1 MIRQRILPFY
11 HPTSVYLVD
20 DNQRFL
26 DNFLLQLD
34 ESLAVVA
41 INSPA
46 QALELIESQHLRPG
60 LDQRC
65 LSYIQSDAEQA
76 MLRLDFALIERE
88 ISDARRFAD
97 ISVVIVDYDMPEM
110 TGLEFCS
117 RITDPRIKKVLL
129 TGVADEKIA
138 VHAFNEGLIDAF
150 LMKSDPEVI
159 DKVSNT
165 INDLQTRYF
174 SEVSSLIQRTL
185 TLKAPEVLSDPDFV
199 DIFSSLCR
207 KHRIVEYF
215 YVDEPAGFLL
225 VTDDG
230 CLMRL
235 VIADTGKLQRSAFAL
250 KGLHAPDHVLKD
262 VTTGKA
268 IPWLWIEPDEYDEDP
283 FDWSDVLFPASPIN
297 TERSWFM
304 ALIQNPP
311 ADIEYDSGISS
322 YSAFLEEMDSR

>member
-41 INSPA
+41 ISSPT
-46 QALELIESQHLRPG
+46 QALEVIESQNLRPG

-65 LSYIQSDAEQA
+65 LSYVQSEAEQA

-88 ISDARRFAD
+88 ISDARRFSD

-110 TGLEFCS
+110 TGLEFCA

-159 DKVSNT
+159 NKVGNT
-165 INDLQTRYF
+165 ISDLQSRYF

-185 TLKAPEVLSDPDFV
+185 TLKAPEVLSDPEF
-199 DIFSSLCR
+199 INRFRALC
-207 KHRIVEYF
+207 KQHRIVEYF

-235 VIADTGKLQRSAFAL
+235 VIANREKLQASVFSL
-250 KGLHAPDHVLKD
+250 KNLKPPEWVIRD
-262 VTTGKA
+262 VAAGKA
-268 IPWLWIEPDEYDEDP
+268 IPWLWMEPDEFDDEP
-283 FDWSDVLFPASPIN
+283 FEWEDVLFPSEPIN
-297 TERSWFM
+297 SDHTWFM
-304 ALIQNPP
+304 ALIENPP

-322 YSAFLEEMDSR
+322 YSAFLEELDNR